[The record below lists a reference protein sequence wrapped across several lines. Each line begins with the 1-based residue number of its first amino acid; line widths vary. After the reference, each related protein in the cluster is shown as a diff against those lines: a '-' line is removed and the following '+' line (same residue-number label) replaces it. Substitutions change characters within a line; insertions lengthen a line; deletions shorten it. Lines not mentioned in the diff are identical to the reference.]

1 MGNSDNRMILFKS
14 EVKLLMSQV
23 QNLTSAL
30 FVLNEDI
37 DKRWIGLEDL

>member
-37 DKRWIGLEDL
+37 DKKWIGLEDL